1 MGEDNGVERFGI
13 RFNFTVKPVRIAPVS
28 SVQYIQHLE
37 ESPGRNRLCDRVMPK
52 PILGRFWVHLECTMN
67 YVSVVAIL
75 HIGGNG
81 P

>member
-37 ESPGRNRLCDRVMPK
+37 ESPGRNRLCD
-52 PILGRFWVHLECTMN
+52 IGRSWMHLECTMN